1 MDKYLILD
9 KNNKISSFNDID
21 SLISYGESLSNIFMK
36 ISNDEMIDIIA
47 YYFVEVET
55 TFICINRD
63 SITIFL
69 VDRIDSSR
77 INTIRE
83 IINNL
88 DLHLIIKY
96 NLDMSLGIINCKE
109 IISNKNNKNEAIDF
123 LRKN

>member
-47 YYFVEVET
+47 YYFVEVEN

-63 SITIFL
+63 SITIYL

-123 LRKN
+123 LLKN